1 VKEIVGIAIGAII
14 LCLLA
19 ADRIAAIAAKYVEEE
34 EDA

>member
-1 VKEIVGIAIGAII
+1 MKEIIGIAMGAII

-19 ADRIAAIAAKYVEEE
+19 ADRLAAIAAKYVEEE